1 VDGSPPAERA
11 LVAAESTTFM
21 ETNLSFDST
30 YSYAVQAV
38 THTGESALSPADTL
52 IPGPVNF
59 WIADFNGSRVWR
71 ISYDGSHVL
80 GYEYFSSP
88 EALATQPPAGSVWIA
103 DYYEK
108 AVYCITVQFEVVH
121 RMVLSGQPIDI
132 ALDPSTGTLYI
143 LQRLPDMVLLISSD
157 GNHQDSLEVPDN
169 IGVNGALALDT
180 GTGRLWLSDPNRSGI
195 GGQIYHRNAP
205 YDGNRW
211 RLAADVAY
219 PNDITVN
226 SATGDCWAATDS
238 GLVRFSPDTDTTLF
252 LPNLRTEDLSL
263 NLVNGDCYFVGF
275 NQVTRIWQVGRIS
288 GSLNSEVDLILNHS
302 SYLADI
308 QVLQGEISAGF
319 LVSQISTGSILR
331 MTPEGRLLGRLDGF
345 YRILEFAL
353 E

>member
-238 GLVRFSPDTDTTLF
+238 GLV
-252 LPNLRTEDLSL
+252 
-263 NLVNGDCYFVGF
+263 
-275 NQVTRIWQVGRIS
+275 IS